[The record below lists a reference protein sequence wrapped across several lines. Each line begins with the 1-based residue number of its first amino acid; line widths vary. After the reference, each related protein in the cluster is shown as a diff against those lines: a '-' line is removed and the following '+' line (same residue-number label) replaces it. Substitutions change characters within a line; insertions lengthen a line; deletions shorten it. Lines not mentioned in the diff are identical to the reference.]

1 MWNPFAEPKY
11 ATGLREIL
19 PSRDVAQPGR
29 ALAWGARGRQF
40 KSARPDH
47 SLRGKY
53 FCGTLLGDCRH
64 EHPNVCRERK
74 RAHRKR
80 LRGVGSCGDGVA
92 SNLPVPTNMF
102 AL

>member
-47 SLRGKY
+47 FLR
-53 FCGTLLGDCRH
+53 
-64 EHPNVCRERK
+64 
-74 RAHRKR
+74 
-80 LRGVGSCGDGVA
+80 S
-92 SNLPVPTNMF
+92 SNLQRTEKLKTNRCSTPRRSVSVERVLPEYLAM
-102 AL
+102 LVHSRPGCGERQLSS